1 MTAPPDDELGR
12 GRLTQAKRI
21 ELLERDMAQQSRVIT
36 ELVDKVGRGFTDQ
49 QLAQIRAAMR
59 EELADAGL
67 RLDDA
72 DHQDEAREDFR
83 FLRRTR
89 KTFDGA
95 STQIGRTLLLGLIAI
110 VAVIMSMG
118 FWQWISSGG
127 K

>member
-21 ELLERDMAQQSRVIT
+21 ELLERDRAQQSRVIT

-72 DHQDEAREDFR
+72 DHQDEARRDFM
-83 FLRRTR
+83 FLRSFRRATN
-89 KTFDGA
+89 GA
-95 STQIGRTLLLGLIAI
+95 AAKIGWLIIAAVAGAIIWLVNSGLNVWRA
-110 VAVIMSMG
+110 
-118 FWQWISSGG
+118 GG
-127 K
+127 GG